1 MKIYIE
7 NFISKKGNFEP
18 IPSGVYDADA
28 DRDNCYIIKGPDGQ
42 EHAVKLGSMDND
54 YFSCKVSK
62 IASEEEVMEMVKE
75 QTDKILIDI
84 DDTMDQ
90 NLELLQEVIYNDITL
105 LEPFKDL
112 LLHIKS
118 TQADKYEMGNNLLDL
133 HGMKFSGSRISSGFN
148 IGNASSYL
156 KRYLT
161 EGFDKSYKTE
171 DLLKAIHFILFEIE
185 SRKNG
190 I

>member
-7 NFISKKGNFEP
+7 NFTCKKGNFEP
-18 IPSGVYDADA
+18 IHSGVYEADP

-42 EHAVKLGSMDND
+42 EHAIKIGTNDND

-75 QTDKILIDI
+75 QTDKIMIDI
-84 DDTMDQ
+84 DQTMEQ
-90 NLELLQEVIYNDITL
+90 NLELLEEVIYNDVTL

-112 LLHIKS
+112 LLHIKK
-118 TQADKYEMGNNLLDL
+118 TQADKYESGAPLIDL
-133 HGMKFSGSRISSGFN
+133 YSLKFSGTKTSSGFN

-161 EGFDKSYKTE
+161 EGFDKSYQPE

-190 I
+190 Q